1 MNKSTRNQLDVSH
14 MMDSERTAIDTLYEI
29 ADAELAAD
37 KTIHD
42 IWARLANNH
51 TEFRK
56 LFAKALH
63 PHVQSIGGR
72 EQMYASWH
80 MCNIIAQQIATD
92 WWLEYKQ

>member
-1 MNKSTRNQLDVSH
+1 
-14 MMDSERTAIDTLYEI
+14 MMTGECVVVDTLYEI
-29 ADAELAAD
+29 ADAELAAN

-42 IWARLANNH
+42 IWAGLDGKH

-80 MCNIIAQQIATD
+80 MCNIIAQQIAAD